1 MVKII
6 DCVTFFQENFIFD
19 LRYNIIKDYVDLMV
33 VCESRYDHKG
43 NKKNLNFKLRNSY
56 NKDKIKYL
64 LMDKPFPK
72 NNNPWQ
78 NQAIQRDYLLKN
90 LDFLDNED
98 YIFFSDPDE
107 IPNPKN
113 LKNFKLDKKYGIF
126 LQKSF
131 CYKFNIFNPFETPW
145 EGTRVCKKKNLK
157 SVDYMRQRIKS
168 KNLKYPFFRI
178 DKEKSIEIFK
188 DAGWHFNN
196 ILSAEKIS
204 VKLKTY
210 AHKEFAEDNFSLPD
224 VIQSKINKRVDLFNR
239 GHQYELIEIDNS
251 YPEYLL
257 ENLNNFKDF
266 IDN

>member
-107 IPNPKN
+107 IPNPN
-113 LKNFKLDKKYGIF
+113 FLKNFVLKKKYGIF
-126 LQKSF
+126 MQKCF
-131 CYKFNIFNPFETPW
+131 NYKFNLYNKYESPW
-145 EGTRVCKKKNLK
+145 EGTRVCKKKK
-157 SVDYMRQRIKS
+157 
-168 KNLKYPFFRI
+168 F
-178 DKEKSIEIFK
+178 
-188 DAGWHFNN
+188 
-196 ILSAEKIS
+196 
-204 VKLKTY
+204 
-210 AHKEFAEDNFSLPD
+210 
-224 VIQSKINKRVDLFNR
+224 KINRLYA
-239 GHQYELIEIDNS
+239 YEN
-251 YPEYLL
+251 
-257 ENLNNFKDF
+257 
-266 IDN
+266 

>member
-1 MVKII
+1 MNKLI
-6 DCVTFFQENFIFD
+6 DCITFFNENMMFD
-19 LRYNIIKDYVDLMV
+19 LRYNILKDQIDYFVI
-33 VCESRYDHKG
+33 CESKYDHKG
-43 NKKNLNFKLRNSY
+43 NKKKLNFNFQNNFDKS
-56 NKDKIKYL
+56 KIKYFIL
-64 LMDKPFPK
+64 EDSFPEK
-72 NNNPWQ
+72 TNEWQ
-78 NQAIQRDYLLKN
+78 KQAIQREFILKN
-90 LDFLDNED
+90 LNFVDNED

-131 CYKFNIFNPFETPW
+131 CYKFNIFNQFETPW
-145 EGTRVCKKKNLK
+145 EGTRVSKKKNLK

-204 VKLKTY
+204 IKLKTF

-257 ENLNNFKDF
+257 KNLNNFKDF

>member
-107 IPNPKN
+107 IPNPN
-113 LKNFKLDKKYGIF
+113 FLKNFVLKKKYGIF
-126 LQKSF
+126 MQKCF
-131 CYKFNIFNPFETPW
+131 NYKFNLYNKYESPW

-157 SVDYMRQRIKS
+157 SIDYMRMKIKT
-168 KNLKYPFFRI
+168 KNLSYPFWRV
-178 DKEKSIEIFK
+178 DKEKSIEVFENS
-188 DAGWHFNN
+188 GWHFHN
-196 ILSAEKIS
+196 ILSAEEIS
-204 VKLKTY
+204 IKLKSF
-210 AHKEFAEDNFSLPD
+210 AHTEFSGKVFSSPD
-224 VIQSKINKRVDLFNR
+224 TINKKINQRVDLYNR
-239 GHQYELIEIDNS
+239 GHKYEKKELSEEF
-251 YPEYLL
+251 PEYLKKNKEKYKKFL
-257 ENLNNFKDF
+257 
-266 IDN
+266 I

>member
-107 IPNPKN
+107 IPNPN
-113 LKNFKLDKKYGIF
+113 FLKNFVLKKKYGIF
-126 LQKSF
+126 MQKCF
-131 CYKFNIFNPFETPW
+131 NYKFNLYNKYESPW

-157 SVDYMRQRIKS
+157 SIDYMRMKIKT
-168 KNLKYPFFRI
+168 KNLSYPFWRV
-178 DKEKSIEIFK
+178 DKEKSIEVFENS
-188 DAGWHFNN
+188 GWHFHN
-196 ILSAEKIS
+196 ILSAEEIS
-204 VKLKTY
+204 IKLKSF
-210 AHKEFAEDNFSLPD
+210 AHTEFSGKVFSSPD
-224 VIQSKINKRVDLFNR
+224 IINKKINQRVDLYNR
-239 GHQYELIEIDNS
+239 GHKYEKKELSEEF
-251 YPEYLL
+251 PEYLKKNKEKYKKFL
-257 ENLNNFKDF
+257 
-266 IDN
+266 I